1 MSIKRPWNFNIMY
14 SNIYMS
20 YEYVETEVYETMA
33 LSVAYVGLQLVHC
46 GGTRYL
52 RLEFFRKTMQK
63 GIYMLWSARI

>member
-1 MSIKRPWNFNIMY
+1 MY

-63 GIYMLWSARI
+63 GIYML